1 MAFTSN
7 WRVQNSSQLVNN
19 VVLDVIEA
27 LDTAPKHTDRFQKNY
42 FASTICS
49 TTPKKIGDITY
60 ICLFPSKISIR
71 GSKSGQERPPNI
83 GQERDQFMSG
93 WHLGSNFLML

>member
-1 MAFTSN
+1 VPLRFAPTGSKVAFTSN

-19 VVLDVIEA
+19 VVLDAIEA

-49 TTPKKIGDITY
+49 TTPKKFKIGDTIIATAMQT
-60 ICLFPSKISIR
+60 PT
-71 GSKSGQERPPNI
+71 
-83 GQERDQFMSG
+83 
-93 WHLGSNFLML
+93 LMQNPFW